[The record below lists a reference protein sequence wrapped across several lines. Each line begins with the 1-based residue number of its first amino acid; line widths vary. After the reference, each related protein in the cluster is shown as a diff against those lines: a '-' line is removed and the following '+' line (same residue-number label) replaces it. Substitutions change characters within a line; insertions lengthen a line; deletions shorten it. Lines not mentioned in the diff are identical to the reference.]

1 MYGRS
6 STVTMTVEAEV
17 EVNDFLENM
26 ELDELAEYIRDNG
39 LKEEFIDA
47 LGGTDDDEAVERWI
61 VDTGID
67 KIVGEI
73 ADHRT
78 VEECKMLGSKFT
90 EEAFEAQTRRIDSM
104 ARAREELRKELDDM
118 KARMADLEKAL
129 EPEKSEDPYP
139 GNEFPTDGMGATV

>member
-1 MYGRS
+1 MDVR
-6 STVTMTVEAEV
+6 
-17 EVNDFLENM
+17 DFLENIEM
-26 ELDELAEYIRDNG
+26 DDMAEYIKENG

-61 VDTGID
+61 SETGID
-67 KIVGEI
+67 RMVGEI
-73 ADHRT
+73 ASYRT
-78 VEECKMLGSKFT
+78 GDECKMLGSKFT

-104 ARAREELRKELDDM
+104 AKAREELRKELDDM

-139 GNEFPTDGMGATV
+139 GNEFPTDGTGATV